1 MSRLIFNALK
11 CKQSVKMNDDLQKII
26 RRFDKLLTVLMIQWL
41 SFMNWF
47 NTLCMKLS
55 FYEVQDVNCLI
66 VIKYKK
72 MQVKRKNRTTSV
84 KAYSMINSELNL
96 NINDDFKNK
105 SLCHKCH
112 DSSDEFW
119 VINCFHVYCK
129 ECLNALVYEVIKH
142 DEEQTAC
149 LNCNSIYIEF

>member
-1 MSRLIFNALK
+1 
-11 CKQSVKMNDDLQKII
+11 
-26 RRFDKLLTVLMIQWL
+26 
-41 SFMNWF
+41 
-47 NTLCMKLS
+47 MKLS

-72 MQVKRKNRTTSV
+72 MQVKLKNRTTSV

-112 DSSDEFW
+112 DSSDEF
-119 VINCFHVYCK
+119 
-129 ECLNALVYEVIKH
+129 
-142 DEEQTAC
+142 
-149 LNCNSIYIEF
+149 